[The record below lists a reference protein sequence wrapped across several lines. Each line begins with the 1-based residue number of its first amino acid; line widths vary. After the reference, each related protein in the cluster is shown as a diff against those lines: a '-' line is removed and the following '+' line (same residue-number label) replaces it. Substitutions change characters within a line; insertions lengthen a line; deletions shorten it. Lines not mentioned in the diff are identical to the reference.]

1 MKDSTMISKSSKV
14 NGLGSKAPTT
24 RSALAELAEP
34 LVSVPPDGGWGW
46 AVMVAVTFVMFCV
59 DGLGYCFSI
68 FFEEMMRDFH
78 CELTDIALLSALSGG
93 FYYLFGPLTCSIVNR
108 FGFQVVAVFGGALLA
123 GVYLL
128 ASFTTSLPLFLTL
141 VGLMGGCGFNLIY
154 TASLVS
160 IGFYFERWR
169 ALAMAVTC
177 CGSSLGVVVFPALMV
192 QFFSDWSWR
201 SVFRMVAGVF
211 AVCAVVGLVLK
222 PIKAVRVERT
232 VQFGQVSQR
241 TSMYTLSTESELR
254 FGTGLAAVF
263 RRFRNAF
270 FPTISEASVLPHGSQ
285 TSSTAYS
292 FFMPGH
298 YEDDMGSTYLKP
310 FSQDSIAGAPS
321 ANGGASPSNSQQEV
335 RGTWAANC
343 RFWCCCRASACCRRP
358 LSFTNVNRP
367 LYRDDIFYGGS
378 VYRLPHYSNAS
389 GLPSLAYTLSVSRA
403 ATQRD
408 MEQQH
413 QCVCCPEAVLRVLT
427 TMLHFQMLKS
437 PAFMLLLVSGYLSL
451 MGILIVFTY
460 AAQFAM
466 RKGLDP
472 NSAKLVLSIIGISN
486 TLGRA
491 ACGAML
497 YVIACALFGFN
508 LASFTVLRALVF
520 VELFGLENLTN
531 CFGLNMLFQS
541 LSAFSSTPLAN
552 VILLYTGGFQAVFLF
567 TGSALLLSGALLIPL
582 KPVLKWERRNMN
594 VTFS

>member
-241 TSMYTLSTESELR
+241 TSMC
-254 FGTGLAAVF
+254 
-263 RRFRNAF
+263 
-270 FPTISEASVLPHGSQ
+270 GS
-285 TSSTAYS
+285 
-292 FFMPGH
+292 
-298 YEDDMGSTYLKP
+298 
-310 FSQDSIAGAPS
+310 
-321 ANGGASPSNSQQEV
+321 
-335 RGTWAANC
+335 R
-343 RFWCCCRASACCRRP
+343 
-358 LSFTNVNRP
+358 
-367 LYRDDIFYGGS
+367 
-378 VYRLPHYSNAS
+378 
-389 GLPSLAYTLSVSRA
+389 
-403 ATQRD
+403 
-408 MEQQH
+408 
-413 QCVCCPEAVLRVLT
+413 
-427 TMLHFQMLKS
+427 
-437 PAFMLLLVSGYLSL
+437 
-451 MGILIVFTY
+451 
-460 AAQFAM
+460 
-466 RKGLDP
+466 
-472 NSAKLVLSIIGISN
+472 
-486 TLGRA
+486 
-491 ACGAML
+491 
-497 YVIACALFGFN
+497 
-508 LASFTVLRALVF
+508 LVF
-520 VELFGLENLTN
+520 HSRTLT
-531 CFGLNMLFQS
+531 
-541 LSAFSSTPLAN
+541 
-552 VILLYTGGFQAVFLF
+552 
-567 TGSALLLSGALLIPL
+567 
-582 KPVLKWERRNMN
+582 
-594 VTFS
+594 

>member
-177 CGSSLGVVVFPALMV
+177 CGSSLALMV

-241 TSMYTLSTESELR
+241 TSMC
-254 FGTGLAAVF
+254 
-263 RRFRNAF
+263 
-270 FPTISEASVLPHGSQ
+270 GS
-285 TSSTAYS
+285 
-292 FFMPGH
+292 
-298 YEDDMGSTYLKP
+298 
-310 FSQDSIAGAPS
+310 
-321 ANGGASPSNSQQEV
+321 
-335 RGTWAANC
+335 R
-343 RFWCCCRASACCRRP
+343 
-358 LSFTNVNRP
+358 
-367 LYRDDIFYGGS
+367 
-378 VYRLPHYSNAS
+378 
-389 GLPSLAYTLSVSRA
+389 
-403 ATQRD
+403 
-408 MEQQH
+408 
-413 QCVCCPEAVLRVLT
+413 
-427 TMLHFQMLKS
+427 
-437 PAFMLLLVSGYLSL
+437 
-451 MGILIVFTY
+451 
-460 AAQFAM
+460 
-466 RKGLDP
+466 
-472 NSAKLVLSIIGISN
+472 
-486 TLGRA
+486 
-491 ACGAML
+491 
-497 YVIACALFGFN
+497 
-508 LASFTVLRALVF
+508 LVF
-520 VELFGLENLTN
+520 HSRTLT
-531 CFGLNMLFQS
+531 
-541 LSAFSSTPLAN
+541 
-552 VILLYTGGFQAVFLF
+552 
-567 TGSALLLSGALLIPL
+567 
-582 KPVLKWERRNMN
+582 
-594 VTFS
+594 